1 MLRSTHTVPL
11 RLELEKQIV
20 MKRILFL
27 IIAVLL
33 ATGSN
38 TYAENPTAVEGH
50 DAFIKRLREHKG
62 NDAPKSLGVKSMS
75 KPRTLSPVVSRFKGW
90 FIDITDKAKP
100 GKLDGVGVVEGISL
114 ASKSRDT
121 SAWQFVETKKGYLV
135 RAAAG
140 KYKGWYIVVDD
151 SAKTRPEGPTLT
163 VTPALRLA
171 KRPTANSH
179 WKLTLAKLGLVL
191 EATSGK
197 YKGWFWDFGGG
208 DPSHKE
214 GDREVSINVLLAE
227 KVVAGSYFA
236 VKPAK

>member
-50 DAFIKRLREHKG
+50 DAFIKGLREHKG

-197 YKGWFWDFGGG
+197 YNGWFWDFGGG

-214 GDREVSINVLLAE
+214 GDREVAVNVLLAE